1 MDKLRYKYK
10 AFHIRRNIRN
20 NNVDALLSLMTN
32 KKKTVCNMLIQTCI
46 ESNVS
51 LNIEQSWRKL
61 LTGIINDSEESF
73 DKVISAA
80 NIMVSLCSHG
90 WELIIVNLI
99 RHLIENL
106 SNLTRHEILETIS
119 LLKIV
124 RKKGSDHILKEI
136 SDYLYTN
143 LSLHSAVGRMLG
155 AIENDSS
162 ILIGYFKETKN
173 YLIRMHILIALAE
186 VADEPAI
193 DFLIQNIGSNHEH
206 INKTAIES
214 LGGTG
219 LPQAIPVLQKLLL
232 EKFMDV
238 VVQAIVIH
246 GEDAIHLTASA
257 LLAKE
262 NALRIAERFIGLGI
276 PRSEPFLIK
285 ILWLSSD
292 TMVAKYF
299 LNSGNQQLYH
309 AAHNWAIDHGYL
321 IKKEYGKKT
330 PYWRGIK
337 R

>member
-1 MDKLRYKYK
+1 MDKLLYKYN
-10 AFHIRRNIRN
+10 AYHIRRNIRN

-32 KKKTVCNMLIQTCI
+32 KKKILYNMVIQACI
-46 ESNVS
+46 ESNLS
-51 LNIEQSWRKL
+51 LNIEQSWRKF
-61 LTGIINDSEESF
+61 LTSIINDSEGSF
-73 DKVISAA
+73 EEVISAA
-80 NIMVSLCSHG
+80 KIMVSLCSHG

-99 RHLIENL
+99 RHFIEHLN
-106 SNLTRHEILETIS
+106 NLTRHQILDIIS

-124 RKKGSDHILKEI
+124 RKKGSDHMLKEI
-136 SDYLYTN
+136 SDYLYIN
-143 LSLHSAVGRMLG
+143 LSLHSTVGRMLG

-162 ILIGYFKETKN
+162 ILIGYFKENKD

-186 VADEPAI
+186 VGDETAI
-193 DFLIQNIGSNHEH
+193 DFLIQSIDSNHEH

-214 LGGTG
+214 LGRTR
-219 LPQAIPVLQKLLL
+219 LPQVIPVLQKLLL

-246 GEDAIHLTASA
+246 GEDAIHVTANA

-262 NALRIAERFIGLGI
+262 NAWKIAERLIGLGI
-276 PRSEPFLIK
+276 PRTEPFLIK
-285 ILWLSSD
+285 ILCLSSD

-309 AAHNWAIDHGYL
+309 AAHNWAIDNGYL

-330 PYWRGIK
+330 PYWGGRK

>member
-1 MDKLRYKYK
+1 MDKLLYKYN
-10 AFHIRRNIRN
+10 AYRIGRNIRN
-20 NNVDALLSLMTN
+20 IDVDALLSLITN
-32 KKKTVCNMLIQTCI
+32 KKKIMHNMVIQTCL

-61 LTGIINDSEESF
+61 LTSIINDSEESF
-73 DKVISAA
+73 EKAISAA
-80 NIMVSLCSHG
+80 KIMVSLCSHG

-99 RHLIENL
+99 RHLIEHLN
-106 SNLTRHEILETIS
+106 SLTRHQILEIIS

-124 RKKGSDHILKEI
+124 RKTGSEHMLKEI
-136 SDYLYTN
+136 SDCLYTN
-143 LSLHSAVGRMLG
+143 LSLHSTVGRMLG

-162 ILIGYFKETKN
+162 ILIGYFKETKD

-186 VADEPAI
+186 VADETAI

-214 LGGTG
+214 LGRTG
-219 LPQAIPVLQKLLL
+219 SPQAIPVLQKLLL

-238 VVQAIVIH
+238 VVQAIVMH
-246 GEDAIHLTASA
+246 GEDAIHITASA

-262 NALRIAERFIGLGI
+262 NAWRIAEGLIGLGI
-276 PRSEPFLIK
+276 PGSEPFLIK
-285 ILWLSSD
+285 ILCLSSD
-292 TMVAKYF
+292 TMVPKYF

-309 AAHNWAIDHGYL
+309 AARNWASDHGYL

-330 PYWRGIK
+330 PYWGGRK